1 MTRLPAVVALLALP
15 ITASAAWVEMRSGPF
30 VAYSDAGD
38 DAARL
43 ALNHLEQYRDALG
56 KAIGRPDLKTG
67 WPVVVVVTK
76 QKHPATFGMGR
87 DGWTTAWPASGA
99 PPREWFRTLAMRFF
113 EDNLKGHMP
122 SGLEEAIADYYSTLQ
137 VKGIRLTLGT
147 PPPPETRTRHWA
159 LIHMLTARED
169 MVLRLRILLT
179 NLANGSEE
187 DAAARNSFQ
196 RSFTDL
202 LKDADAYLAAGQ
214 FPPIQMSGRPLDPER
229 QFQAMQPFVSRTRL
243 LPGDLLLSQ
252 GKSKEAQAA
261 YRSALN
267 ERATSSG
274 HEGLGLALLG
284 DNDPEAAK
292 KELEAAAVEEEA
304 GPRGL
309 TELARLETDKEK
321 ARALVERAAKIAPTW
336 PEPYIVGAD
345 QEPGPVRQAYLLK
358 KACELSPRN
367 VELWKR
373 LAETQALAKQF
384 DESAKSWAAAMRAA
398 RSAQERE
405 SLLDEQ
411 RRAEALRL
419 EAAAEERR
427 RKAQEEKDDIER
439 VRQAELERIRKAE
452 ERANA
457 GGTKPGGK
465 VEKWWDGPPTT
476 PITGTLERVDC
487 ATGRAKAH
495 VKTSEG
501 KLLLLRIDD
510 PSKVALIG
518 AGEVKLGCGL
528 QKPPRKVKVEYVPKS
543 DARSGTAGEVAVIEF
558 Q

>member
-1 MTRLPAVVALLALP
+1 MTRGILFLLALP
-15 ITASAAWVEMRSGPF
+15 LLSQAAWVEIRSGPF

-43 ALNHLEQYRDALG
+43 ALNHLEQFRDALG
-56 KAIGRPDLKTG
+56 KSIGRPDLKTG
-67 WPVVVVVTK
+67 WPVVVIVSR
-76 QKHPATFGMGR
+76 QKHTAALGMGR
-87 DGWTTAWPASGA
+87 DGWTSAWPANGL
-99 PPREWFRTLAMRFF
+99 PPREWFRALAMRFF
-113 EDNLKGHMP
+113 DDNLKGHMP
-122 SGLEEAIADYYSTLQ
+122 SGMEEAIADYYSTLQ
-137 VKGIRLTLGT
+137 VTGIRLTLGT
-147 PPPPETRTRHWA
+147 PPPPEARTRSWA
-159 LIHMLTARED
+159 LIHMLTAREE

-196 RSFTDL
+196 RSFSDL
-202 LKDADAYLAAGQ
+202 LKEADAYLAAGQ
-214 FPPIQMSGRPLDPER
+214 FPPTRMSGRPLDPER
-229 QFQAMQPFVSRTRL
+229 QFQVMQPFVSRTRL

-252 GKSKEAQAA
+252 RRFVEAQAA
-261 YRSALN
+261 YRTALN
-267 ERATSSG
+267 ERPTAAA
-274 HEGLGLALLG
+274 HEGLGLAFLG
-284 DNDPEAAK
+284 AGDAAAAK
-292 KELEAAAVEEEA
+292 RELEAASTEEEA

-309 TELARLETDKEK
+309 TELARLETGKDK
-321 ARALVERAAKIAPTW
+321 ARALVERAARIAPTW

-345 QEPGPVRQAYLLK
+345 QETGPIRQAYLLK
-358 KACELSPRN
+358 KACELSPRD
-367 VELWKR
+367 VDLWKR

-398 RSAQERE
+398 RNAQERE
-405 SLLDEQ
+405 ALLNEQ
-411 RRAEALRL
+411 RRAESVRL
-419 EAAAEERR
+419 EAAVAERR
-427 RKAQEEKDDIER
+427 RKEQEERDEIER

-457 GGTKPGGK
+457 GGVKPGAK

-476 PITGTLERVDC
+476 PVTGTLERVDC

-518 AGEVKLGCGL
+518 SGEVKLGCGP
-528 QKPPRKVKVEYVPKS
+528 QRPPRNVKIEYVPKN
-543 DARSGTAGEVAVIEF
+543 DARTGTAGEVAVIEF